1 MSRSQEGSVPR
12 QPPLQTISS
21 FARAVG
27 LSVSALRSY
36 GENGLLVPAD
46 VDERTGYRYY
56 TPSQWQRAIWI
67 RRLRDTGLP
76 LDRIRSMLDSAPEV
90 ADRLLDEWVTD
101 SRSRSEAAERI
112 VAELRRSLRASRA
125 AGPQETRA
133 RLDADVLATA
143 VRQVVPASGRPG
155 DGTGLDGVLIDISA
169 EGVAV
174 VATNRYLMLARTTLP
189 AVVTG
194 PPARAQIPA
203 EATVDWLYGHATVDL
218 VIARPTDPQ
227 WGCPAPKVVLRDPD
241 GTELPIDPA
250 PDRFPSVDQVLEVD
264 AVRVS
269 RVVISRAAL
278 VRAVGSPTTAAED
291 QVQLVTA
298 DGGAVLRV
306 GDHRVPARYSGDPVA
321 VELSASAV
329 AVIAAAAVGADM
341 VCEVRANGRP
351 LLWRDPSQPDFAA
364 LVMPHA

>member
-1 MSRSQEGSVPR
+1 MSRSQEGSAPR

-21 FARAVG
+21 FARSVG

-90 ADRLLDEWVTD
+90 TDRLLDEWVTD
-101 SRSRSEAAERI
+101 SRSRSEVAERV
-112 VAELRRSLRASRA
+112 VAELRGSLRATGA
-125 AGPQETRA
+125 AGAPETRA

-143 VRQVVPASGRPG
+143 VRQVLPAGGRQG
-155 DGTGLDGVLIDISA
+155 DGTGLDGVLIDITA
-169 EGVAV
+169 DGVAV
-174 VATNRYLMLARTTLP
+174 VATNRYLMLARTALP
-189 AVVTG
+189 AGVAG
-194 PPARAQIPA
+194 PPTRAQIPVDP
-203 EATVDWLYGHATVDL
+203 TVDWLYGRATVD
-218 VIARPTDPQ
+218 VVVARSTEPE
-227 WGCPAPKVVLRDPD
+227 WGCPAPRVVLRDPD
-241 GTELPIDPA
+241 GAELSVEPA

-269 RVVISRAAL
+269 RVVMPRDAL
-278 VRAVGSPTTAAED
+278 ARAVGSRATTAQD
-291 QVQLVTA
+291 PVQLVIA
-298 DGGAVLRV
+298 DGEAVLRV
-306 GDHRVPARYSGDPVA
+306 GDHLVPARYSGDPVV

-329 AVIAAAAVGADM
+329 AVITGAAVGADL
-341 VCEVRANGRP
+341 VCEVRASGRP

-364 LVMPHA
+364 LVMPHV